1 MVDFENHIMTRNG
14 GNGNQAGVLLRRIQ
28 PIKINER
35 GVCHTCWVSDG
46 RDHRLHIV
54 LPLDFIESNP

>member
-1 MVDFENHIMTRNG
+1 MEDSETHIMTRNG

-28 PIKINER
+28 SIKINER
-35 GVCHTCWVSDG
+35 GLCHTCRVSDG

-54 LPLDFIESNP
+54 LPLDFIGSNP